1 MRTVRSARS
10 QTGLAGAAVL
20 IIVILALLA
29 VALGRGA
36 FRDEEVGLDQ
46 RGATDARMK
55 KITDAL
61 VAYVVLN
68 ARLPCPA
75 QGALDTGDAAPD
87 AATTACTEADGVVP
101 WKSLALRR
109 EDAVDGWGRKISYRV
124 FDGVTGFTQAGGA
137 NMTNCNSS
145 LGFPLDLA
153 LDPGALCK
161 AGAPPPNMPLQ
172 FFAIRGNMLVVE
184 DTGTTRGGNAFV
196 LVSHGDSGRGAFPSD
211 GATGR
216 TVQPNNAGR
225 EFTNTQATGTYWI
238 LPRSAP
244 GTPASDAGHFDDVV
258 AYVGASELVSRAKL
272 AARSWS
278 NFPLSAEYNLPA
290 VSAAAPGLSA
300 PDANG
305 NRDTGQVFLGIGGFL
320 VIATDTSGVQNV
332 GVRTQDGIDGIG
344 VYNAGGGDL
353 DSNRGERLTFQL
365 GSGSEFQKMDIALN
379 RFRVVQ
385 TSPTRLE
392 ERAEVTFWREGDLLQ
407 TSTATSTVETV
418 QPARCLFGLVSSA
431 VFDRMDIR
439 PVPRTGDNGQTTFT
453 VAAVKACSEATADAS
468 CTTAIA
474 PAVDCPARSPS
485 AASTSATPIADTSAT
500 LRGFAHDN
508 GAPTTVSFDYG
519 TSCAYPS
526 NAAASPANIASGG
539 GNTAV
544 TADITGL
551 ACNTSYYFRTKA
563 VSAGGTTTGNDA
575 IFTTATCGTPTPV
588 ASTGPATAITQ
599 TTAVLTGVVGDNGSD
614 TTVTFDVGFS
624 NCYGFNIAA
633 TPGSIT
639 SGIGS
644 APVSAAL
651 TGLSCNT
658 RYHFRVQATNAAGT
672 TTASDSAFTTAPCP

>member
-1 MRTVRSARS
+1 MRSARP
-10 QTGLAGAAVL
+10 QKGLAGAAVL

-145 LGFPLDLA
+145 LGFPLDLT

-184 DTGTTRGGNAFV
+184 DTGTTRNGNAFV
-196 LVSHGDSGRGAFPSD
+196 LVSHGDTGRGAFPSD

-225 EFTNTQATGTYWI
+225 EFTNIQATGTYWI

-258 AYVGASELVSRAKL
+258 AYLGASELVSRAKL

-290 VSAAAPGLSA
+290 VSAAAPGLTA
-300 PDANG
+300 ADANG
-305 NRDTGQVFLGIGGFL
+305 NRDTGQGYLGIGGFL
-320 VIATDTSGVQNV
+320 VVATDSTLGATQCRRREPRTASPASGS
-332 GVRTQDGIDGIG
+332 TT
-344 VYNAGGGDL
+344 AGG
-353 DSNRGERLTFQL
+353 RRPRL
-365 GSGSEFQKMDIALN
+365 
-379 RFRVVQ
+379 RR
-385 TSPTRLE
+385 
-392 ERAEVTFWREGDLLQ
+392 
-407 TSTATSTVETV
+407 
-418 QPARCLFGLVSSA
+418 SA
-431 VFDRMDIR
+431 S
-439 PVPRTGDNGQTTFT
+439 
-453 VAAVKACSEATADAS
+453 A
-468 CTTAIA
+468 
-474 PAVDCPARSPS
+474 SPS
-485 AASTSATPIADTSAT
+485 SSE
-500 LRGFAHDN
+500 
-508 GAPTTVSFDYG
+508 
-519 TSCAYPS
+519 
-526 NAAASPANIASGG
+526 AAASSRRW
-539 GNTAV
+539 
-544 TADITGL
+544 
-551 ACNTSYYFRTKA
+551 TS
-563 VSAGGTTTGNDA
+563 
-575 IFTTATCGTPTPV
+575 P
-588 ASTGPATAITQ
+588 
-599 TTAVLTGVVGDNGSD
+599 
-614 TTVTFDVGFS
+614 
-624 NCYGFNIAA
+624 
-633 TPGSIT
+633 
-639 SGIGS
+639 
-644 APVSAAL
+644 
-651 TGLSCNT
+651 
-658 RYHFRVQATNAAGT
+658 
-672 TTASDSAFTTAPCP
+672 